1 MIETALNGARRPRK
15 FCPVV
20 VWCSPPCVCRTSCV
34 SYVVCGRL
42 DITHKSAGDPARAA
56 RTLHLHPGEPR
67 RYCRLRR
74 RQTNRA
80 SGVHGVPSK
89 LKALPFCWQ
98 LCVLHLRR
106 WLHGLPPRRACPR
119 TRPPVRNA
127 TVVIAFAFALAAL
140 ALCERGSRV
149 ICFPLPSS
157 RRGTRPTA
165 CRVDR
170 RGRLPAVVIGRAV
183 IFVLQPVGSPTGW
196 VKGAARCFPRQHF
209 RPLAPRYRAESTL
222 LPWIGTVAS
231 GHNCVS
237 GCHEF
242 VTTTPVCTYAPAGA
256 RLPLRSHR
264 ILFLIYR
271 CHVWGCT
278 RD

>member
-1 MIETALNGARRPRK
+1 MARRR
-15 FCPVV
+15 
-20 VWCSPPCVCRTSCV
+20 SSRRR
-34 SYVVCGRL
+34 GR
-42 DITHKSAGDPARAA
+42 SAG
-56 RTLHLHPGEPR
+56 
-67 RYCRLRR
+67 
-74 RQTNRA
+74 
-80 SGVHGVPSK
+80 SS
-89 LKALPFCWQ
+89 ALCT
-98 LCVLHLRR
+98 CAGGCMGSHREGRVLELDRSC
-106 WLHGLPPRRACPR
+106 GF
-119 TRPPVRNA
+119 A
-127 TVVIAFAFALAAL
+127 TAVIAFAFALAAL

-157 RRGTRPTA
+157 RRGTRPTD

-264 ILFLIYR
+264 ILFVIYR
-271 CHVWGCT
+271 CHVRGCHWPT
-278 RD
+278 GD

>member
-1 MIETALNGARRPRK
+1 MRCHQRFTTGGVELHGYGQRAGLSGAPRLPRRAAVTAVAIAHPAALA
-15 FCPVV
+15 VATADA
-20 VWCSPPCVCRTSCV
+20 S
-34 SYVVCGRL
+34 GRL
-42 DITHKSAGDPARAA
+42 DITHRSAGDLARAA
-56 RTLHLHPGEPR
+56 RTLHLHPGGPR

-80 SGVHGVPSK
+80 SGVHGAPSK

-119 TRPPVRNA
+119 TRPPVRTA

-209 RPLAPRYRAESTL
+209 RPLAPR
-222 LPWIGTVAS
+222 
-231 GHNCVS
+231 
-237 GCHEF
+237 
-242 VTTTPVCTYAPAGA
+242 
-256 RLPLRSHR
+256 
-264 ILFLIYR
+264 
-271 CHVWGCT
+271 
-278 RD
+278 